1 MNSTDSRYRPQAHQD
16 VEHLLLDAR
25 RARWS
30 AVGDQQQRIVGQ
42 CDRDHHPLAHAAG
55 ELVRRHDLGRVV
67 ETHVREQRMIRRV
80 VPLCSAPDARSARD
94 LRLDRHDR

>member
-1 MNSTDSRYRPQAHQD
+1 
-16 VEHLLLDAR
+16 
-25 RARWS
+25 
-30 AVGDQQQRIVGQ
+30 
-42 CDRDHHPLAHAAG
+42 
-55 ELVRRHDLGRVV
+55 VRRHDLGRVV